1 MENSPVPDYR
11 KSLSVLRSEWE
22 GCTKCNLGEQRFA
35 TGGAFVFG
43 EGAPGGIMFIGEG
56 PGVDEEKI
64 GRPFI
69 GRSGRVLRYAI
80 QRLGIDRYYITN
92 VVNCRSCAQAYD
104 NEGQPRYWKNRD
116 GTLVPVIRDETP
128 TPAQMAACLP
138 RLFEEIY
145 LVDPVLIVALGGA
158 AAEVL
163 AHRSIR
169 IQAESGATVAIKVP
183 GAGRRAV
190 LTEKKK
196 VWIRKV
202 KGTLLMPHTQ
212 NEVEYLM
219 LPLIHPAFV
228 MRKKSDERWKNPVQ
242 VFAEGMKKAA
252 LIYDRYMFEVYGDRP
267 PARELSEDDIQHAM
281 SEDDG

>member
-1 MENSPVPDYR
+1 M
-11 KSLSVLRSEWE
+11 LRSEWE
-22 GCTKCNLGEQRFA
+22 GCRACDLGVRREA
-35 TGGAFVFG
+35 VGGSFVFG
-43 EGAPGGIMFIGEG
+43 EGHTGGIMFVGEG
-56 PGVDEEKI
+56 PGIEEEKE

-92 VVNCRSCAQAYD
+92 AVTCRSCAQAYD
-104 NEGQPRYWKNRD
+104 NEGQPRYWKQRD
-116 GTLVPVIRDETP
+116 GTLIPVIRDELP
-128 TPAQMAACLP
+128 TPAQLAACLP
-138 RLFEEIY
+138 RLHEEVY
-145 LVDPVLIVALGGA
+145 MVDPVLIVALGAGA
-158 AAEVL
+158 AQTLSHKAV
-163 AHRSIR
+163 R
-169 IQAESGATVAIKVP
+169 IQADSGSTLAVRIP
-183 GAGRRAV
+183 GAGRKAV

-196 VWIRKV
+196 AWIRKV
-202 KGTLLMPHTQ
+202 KGAILMPHAQ

-267 PARELSEDDIQHAM
+267 PARELSEDDLQDAL